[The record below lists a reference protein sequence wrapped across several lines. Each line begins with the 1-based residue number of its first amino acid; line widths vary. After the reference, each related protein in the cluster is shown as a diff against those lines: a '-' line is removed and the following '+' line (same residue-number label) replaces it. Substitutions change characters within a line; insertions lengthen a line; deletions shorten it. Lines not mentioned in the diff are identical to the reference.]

1 MGETILMFSNGFY
14 WLAQVSTMVFWVVL
28 IPSVCAQDISAN
40 DLLKIARKGDAKAQY
55 SLGHMYDRGEGVS
68 KDYKEALRWFQ
79 LSAAQGYASAQH
91 NLGVMYAM
99 GQSVTQDDIQAY
111 MWLSL
116 AALQLKNRDYEV
128 FVATRD
134 AVSKAMT
141 SEQIER
147 AEKLI
152 REWKPKQ

>member
-1 MGETILMFSNGFY
+1 MGETALMFSNGFY
-14 WLAQVSTMVFWVVL
+14 WLAQLPKMVFWVVL
-28 IPSVCAQDISAN
+28 IPSVCAQDISTN

-68 KDYKEALRWFQ
+68 KDYKEAVRWFQ
-79 LSAAQGYASAQH
+79 LSAAQGYAPAQH

-99 GQSVTQDDIQAY
+99 GQSVPQDDIQAY

-116 AALQLKNRDYEV
+116 ATLQLTDRDYEV

-134 AVSKAMT
+134 AIAKEMT
-141 SEQIER
+141 SGQIER

-152 REWKPKQ
+152 REGKPKQ